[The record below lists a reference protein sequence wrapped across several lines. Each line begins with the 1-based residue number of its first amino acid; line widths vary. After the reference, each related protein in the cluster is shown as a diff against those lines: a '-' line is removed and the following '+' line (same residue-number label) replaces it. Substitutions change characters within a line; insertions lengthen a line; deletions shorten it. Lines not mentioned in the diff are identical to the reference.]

1 LAALPRRS
9 QHAATSASTWGDVA
23 LIQLRFSLP
32 TACAL
37 ALSAGLAAPAHAQ
50 ADFYKGKTV
59 TLIAGFSPGGGYDIN
74 ARALSRHLGRHIPGN
89 PNILVQN
96 QPGAGSLSAVRN
108 LDATLPRDGT
118 AIVTFNPGLVTQSI
132 VQPDI
137 VKVNF
142 RNIAWVGVIAA
153 DRRVCY
159 GFGPNGVKTWA
170 DMMGRK
176 TFILGSTAK
185 GAGNYINGATLRVV
199 FNAPVRQ
206 ILGFPGSAEQR
217 IAIERG
223 ELDGDCGAY
232 ASIPIAWVRDKKV
245 HPFVRFSEEQSEIP
259 SSAVYIGTFAKTDEQ
274 RALLNVLSGGDD
286 IGRPYIMSKQ
296 VPADRVAI
304 LRQAFMATMKDP
316 AFLAD
321 MKKLGHPV
329 EPLPGDRAEAIVAKM
344 SGASPDV
351 LKKARAI
358 YQ

>member
-1 LAALPRRS
+1 VI
-9 QHAATSASTWGDVA
+9 H
-23 LIQLRFSLP
+23 LRFCLP
-32 TACAL
+32 AACAL
-37 ALSAGLAAPAHAQ
+37 ALSAGLAATAHAQ

-59 TLIAGFSPGGGYDIN
+59 TIIAGFSPGGGYDIN
-74 ARALSRHLGRHIPGN
+74 ARAVAKHLGRHIPGN
-89 PNILVQN
+89 PNVLVQN

-132 VQPDI
+132 VQPET
-137 VKVNF
+137 VKVDF
-142 RNIAWVGVIAA
+142 RNIAWLGVVAA
-153 DRRVCY
+153 DYRVCY
-159 GFGPNGVKTWA
+159 GFGPGGVKTWA
-170 DMMGRK
+170 DMMSRK
-176 TFILGSTAK
+176 SFILGSTAK
-185 GAGNYINGATLRVV
+185 GAGNYINGATLRIV
-199 FNAPVRQ
+199 FSAPVRQ

-232 ASIPIAWVRDKKV
+232 ASIPIAWVNEKKV
-245 HPFVRFSEEQSEIP
+245 HPFVRFSAHRSEEIP
-259 SSAVYIGTFAKTDEQ
+259 ESAVYIGTFAKTDEQ
-274 RALLNVLSGGDD
+274 RALLGVLSGGDE
-286 IGRPYIMSKQ
+286 IGRPFIMSKQ
-296 VPADRVAI
+296 VPADRLAI
-304 LRQAFMATMKDP
+304 LRQAFMATVKDP

-329 EPLPGDRAEAIVAKM
+329 QPLPGDRAEAIVAKM